1 MRLGTLVVSLCL
13 LLADLSAGNWPAW
26 RGLDGNGISSE
37 RGFPLKWG
45 KQENVLWRVPLSGMG
60 TSTPVVWGDLVIL
73 TMQLGDGPFEGR
85 SRDFAGAASARRAGR
100 RQKVQFAVQAFRR
113 DDGKLA
119 WEYVFDARHPLQPV
133 HIKHNLASPSCVTD
147 GKLVYAWMGTGQ
159 LVALTMDGRLAWQR
173 DLAEDFGPFEILWGH
188 GSSPLL
194 YKDLL
199 ILLCDHQSRAYL
211 LALDKRDGKRKW
223 LVDRG
228 KDRRSYATPLIVPGR
243 NGDEMI
249 INTSE
254 RIEALDPATGQL
266 LWYAG
271 EPNRVPVPT
280 PVFHDGVLYASRGY
294 NSGPYMALKTSG
306 RGNVSESHTIW
317 KVNTGAPYVS
327 SLLYYRGLIWMATE
341 GGIVSCVDAATGK
354 TLWKERFGGVFSAS
368 PVAAEGR
375 VYLINEDG
383 DAWVLQAGREMKILA
398 KNTLGERTL
407 ASPAL
412 AGGRIYLRTDES
424 LFCIGSR

>member
-1 MRLGTLVVSLCL
+1 MRLGTILLSLF
-13 LLADLSAGNWPAW
+13 LLASNLSGGNWPAW
-26 RGLDGNGISSE
+26 RGPDGNGISTE
-37 RGFPLKWG
+37 QGFPLNWS
-45 KQENVLWRVPLSGMG
+45 KQENVLWRAPLKGMG
-60 TSTPVVWGDLVIL
+60 TSTPIVWEELVIL
-73 TMQLGDGPFEGR
+73 TVQLGDGPFEGR
-85 SRDFAGAASARRAGR
+85 SRDFVGAATARRTGHHN
-100 RQKVQFAVQAFRR
+100 KVQFAVQAFRR

-119 WEYVFDARHPLQPV
+119 WEYVFDAKEPLHPV

-147 GKLVYAWMGTGQ
+147 GKLIYAWMGTGQ
-159 LVALTMDGRLAWQR
+159 LVALTLEGKLAWKK
-173 DLAEDFGPFEILWGH
+173 DLAGEFGPFEILWGH

-194 YKDLL
+194 YKDSL
-199 ILLCDHQSRAYL
+199 ILLCDHQSRAYM
-211 LALDKRDGKRKW
+211 LALDKSNGRRKW

-228 KDRRSYATPLIVPGR
+228 KDRRSYATPLIVPGK
-243 NGDEMI
+243 NSDEMV

-254 RIEALDPATGQL
+254 RLEAFDPATGEL

-306 RGNVSESHTIW
+306 KGDVAESHMLW

-327 SLLYYRGLIWMATE
+327 SLLHYRGLIWMATE

-368 PVAAEGR
+368 PVAAERR

-383 DAWVLQAGREMKILA
+383 DAWVLEAGREMKILS
-398 KNTLGERTL
+398 KNSLGERTL

>member
-1 MRLGTLVVSLCL
+1 
-13 LLADLSAGNWPAW
+13 
-26 RGLDGNGISSE
+26 
-37 RGFPLKWG
+37 
-45 KQENVLWRVPLSGMG
+45 
-60 TSTPVVWGDLVIL
+60 
-73 TMQLGDGPFEGR
+73 
-85 SRDFAGAASARRAGR
+85 
-100 RQKVQFAVQAFRR
+100 
-113 DDGKLA
+113 LA
-119 WEYVFDARHPLQPV
+119 W
-133 HIKHNLASPSCVTD
+133 K
-147 GKLVYAWMGTGQ
+147 K
-159 LVALTMDGRLAWQR
+159 
-173 DLAEDFGPFEILWGH
+173 DLAEEFGPFEILWGH

-194 YKDLL
+194 YKDSL
-199 ILLCDHQSRAYL
+199 ILLCDHQSRAYM
-211 LALDKRDGKRKW
+211 LALDKHTGKRKW

-228 KDRRSYATPLIVPGR
+228 KDRRSYATPLIVPGK
-243 NGDEMI
+243 NSDEMV

-254 RIEALDPATGQL
+254 RLEAFDPATGEL

-294 NSGPYMALKTSG
+294 NSGPYMALRTSG
-306 RGNVSESHTIW
+306 KGDVAESHMLW

-327 SLLYYRGLIWMATE
+327 SLLHYRGLIWMAAE

-383 DAWVLQAGREMKILA
+383 DAWVLEAGREMKILA
-398 KNTLGERTL
+398 KNSLGERTL

>member
-13 LLADLSAGNWPAW
+13 LVADLLGGNWPAW

-37 RGFPLKWG
+37 RGFPLQWSN
-45 KQENVLWRVPLSGMG
+45 QENVRWRVPLSGLG

-85 SRDFAGAASARRAGR
+85 SRDFAGAANARRTG
-100 RQKVQFAVQAFRR
+100 QQHKVQFAVQAFRR

-119 WEYVFDARHPLQPV
+119 WEYVFDAKGPLHPV

-147 GKLVYAWMGTGQ
+147 GQLVYAWMGTGQ
-159 LVALTMDGRLAWQR
+159 LVALTMEGKLAWQK
-173 DLAEDFGPFEILWGH
+173 DLTEELGPFEILWGH
-188 GSSPLL
+188 GSSPVL
-194 YKDLL
+194 YKDSL

-228 KDRRSYATPLIVPGR
+228 KERRSYATPLIVPGR

-266 LWYAG
+266 LWYAA

-306 RGNVSESHTIW
+306 RGNVSESHTVW

-383 DAWVLQAGREMKILA
+383 DAWVLEAGREMKILA
-398 KNTLGERTL
+398 KNSLGERTL